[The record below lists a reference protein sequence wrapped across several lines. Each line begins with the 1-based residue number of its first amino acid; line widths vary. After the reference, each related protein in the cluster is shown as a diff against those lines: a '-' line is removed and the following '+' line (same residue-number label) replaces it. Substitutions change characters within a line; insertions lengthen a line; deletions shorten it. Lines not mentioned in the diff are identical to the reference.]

1 LTEHREAAMKRLTG
15 LDLIL
20 GVWLFVS
27 PFGLATTLG
36 ALGRNEATSSC
47 KQATGTFVA
56 VSEKRFRTTPYYS
69 VFAPEKCVCGRAWRI

>member
-1 LTEHREAAMKRLTG
+1 MKRLTG

-56 VSEKRFRTTPYYS
+56 VSEKRFRTTPCYPS
-69 VFAPEKCVCGRAWRI
+69 LSPEKCASGNASRI